1 MLEIL
6 STIWSFV
13 SGVLGSIL
21 DICLATLVF
30 AYDLLYN
37 LHVNAPRLEGL
48 LVGVLLAW
56 LLLKREKHPLLRVLS
71 SPLKIVLDILD
82 LLWDQVVEI
91 VTDVVD
97 VVMSWIRGALGWV
110 RGKVVSVWNR
120 GVKVLESV
128 RAKLKK

>member
-21 DICLATLVF
+21 DLCLVTLVF
-30 AYDLLYN
+30 VHDLLYN

-48 LVGVLLAW
+48 LVGILLAW

-97 VVMSWIRGALGWV
+97 VVMGWIRKGLGWA
-110 RGKVVSVWNR
+110 RDKVVSVWSK
-120 GVKVLESV
+120 GVRVLDSI